1 LFDDQTKNRS
11 VIERRGVSRRQMM
24 KKVGFIGLGYLG
36 KAIAKRLISEGVEL
50 AVWNRTAQKALDL
63 RADIAAKP
71 AEVALKADI
80 IFLSLFDS
88 AAVREVLSGKNGMF
102 EADAGDKLIIDT
114 STNHFSEVLTF
125 HDACS
130 RRGWQYVEAPVLG
143 SVIPASQGNLVVLV
157 SGARDAYDN
166 ALPYLEKIGKTV
178 FFLGEPA
185 LATKMKL
192 INNLILGN
200 FMAVIA
206 EATLMGERSG
216 FAKET
221 VLEILSAGAGNSG
234 VMNAKKQKIL
244 NDDFETHFSAALI
257 YKDLHYLQDLAK
269 TLRTPLFTGSVT
281 KELFGMTFKDG
292 NDALDMSVI
301 YKVLKG

>member
-1 LFDDQTKNRS
+1 
-11 VIERRGVSRRQMM
+11 M
-24 KKVGFIGLGYLG
+24 KTVGFIGLGYLG

-50 AVWNRTAQKALDL
+50 AVWNRTVEKAHDL
-63 RADIAAKP
+63 KVQIAGSPADLARQ
-71 AEVALKADI
+71 VDI

-88 AAVREVLSGKNGMF
+88 AAVRDVLFGENGILQ
-102 EADAGDKLIIDT
+102 AGAGKLIVDT
-114 STNHFSEVLTF
+114 TTNHFVEVVSF
-125 HDACS
+125 HGACAQHGC
-130 RRGWQYVEAPVLG
+130 RYLEAPVLG
-143 SVIPASQGNLVVLV
+143 SVAPASQGNLVVLV
-157 SGARDAYDN
+157 SGERDVYDTAR
-166 ALPYLEKIGKTV
+166 PIIERIGKTV
-178 FFLGEPA
+178 FFLGEPG

-206 EATLMGERSG
+206 EATVMGERAG
-216 FAKET
+216 ITKET

-234 VMNAKKQKIL
+234 VMNAKRQKIL

-269 TLRTPLFTGSVT
+269 TLRAPLLTGSVT
-281 KELFGMTFKDG
+281 KELFGTTFQNG

-301 YKVLKG
+301 YKVLKR